1 MKKAKSILFGSMA
14 VVILASG
21 CSTVN
26 KMNRTE
32 KGAVIGTAGGAA
44 AGAIIGKVAGNAG
57 LGAIIGAVVGG
68 AGGAIIGRNMDKQA
82 EQIKQTVPDAKVERV
97 GEGIMVEFNSAVLFK
112 VNKFDLS
119 DQSKESLNKLITIL
133 NTYPDTD
140 IEVQGHTD
148 STGTK
153 AYNQTLSVNRAIAV
167 ANYLLDHNISSSR
180 VTTKGYG
187 PDVPKYTNTTPEGRA
202 QNRRVEFVITA
213 NEKMQQEAKKQAG
226 QN

>member
-1 MKKAKSILFGSMA
+1 MKKVQHLLFGGIAFM
-14 VVILASG
+14 ILASG
-21 CSTVN
+21 CETVN
-26 KMNRTE
+26 NMNRTQ
-32 KGAVIGTAGGAA
+32 KGAAIGTAGGAA
-44 AGAIIGKVAGNAG
+44 AGAVVGKIAGNAG

-82 EQIKQTVPDAKVERV
+82 EQIKTTIPDAKVERV
-97 GEGIMVEFNSAVLFK
+97 GEGIMVEFNSAILFQ

-119 DQSKESLNKLITIL
+119 DQAKSSLDKLVTIL

-153 AYNQTLSVNRAIAV
+153 AYNQTLSVNRSVAV
-167 ANYLLDHNISSSR
+167 ANYLLGHGINSSR
-180 VTTKGYG
+180 VVTKGYG
-187 PDVPKYTNTTPEGRA
+187 PDVPKYPNATADGRA

-213 NEKMQQEAKKQAG
+213 NEKMQAEAKQQAG
-226 QN
+226 Q

>member
-1 MKKAKSILFGSMA
+1 MKKVKSLLFGSMA
-14 VVILASG
+14 LLILASG

-26 KMNRTE
+26 KMNKTE

-44 AGAIIGKVAGNAG
+44 AGAVIGKIAGNAG

-82 EQIKQTVPDAKVERV
+82 EQIKQTIPDAKVERV

-119 DQSKESLNKLITIL
+119 DQSKESLNKLITVL

-167 ANYLLDHNISSSR
+167 ANYLLDHNINSSR

-187 PDVPKYTNTTPEGRA
+187 PDVPKYPNATPEGRT
-202 QNRRVEFVITA
+202 QNRRVEFIISA

-226 QN
+226 QQ

>member
-1 MKKAKSILFGSMA
+1 MKKIKIFLFASMA
-14 VVILASG
+14 VIILASG
-21 CSTVN
+21 CKTVN

-32 KGAVIGTAGGAA
+32 KGAAIGTAGGAA
-44 AGAIIGKVAGNAG
+44 AGAIIGKLAGNAG

-68 AGGAIIGRNMDKQA
+68 GGGAIIGRNMDKQA

-97 GEGIMVEFNSAVLFK
+97 GEGIMVEFSSSILFQ

-119 DQSKESLNKLITIL
+119 DQAKSNVDKLVTVL

-167 ANYLLDHNISSSR
+167 ANYLLSHGINSSR

-187 PDVPKYTNTTPEGRA
+187 PDVPKYSNSTSEGRA

-213 NEKMQQEAKKQAG
+213 NEKMQEDAKKQAG
-226 QN
+226 QQ